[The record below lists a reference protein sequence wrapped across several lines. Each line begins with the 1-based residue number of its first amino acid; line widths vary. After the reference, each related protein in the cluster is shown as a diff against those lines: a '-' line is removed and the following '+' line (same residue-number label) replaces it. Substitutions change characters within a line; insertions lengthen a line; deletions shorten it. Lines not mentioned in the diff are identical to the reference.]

1 MTATTTTADAEAV
14 GPRADPTPRSRPR
27 SGKYARSN
35 TVDPSF
41 SLAKHLTQTLGV
53 AGAIAGFGAWL
64 TVGSPAWLWALAP
77 VFWLIANVFEWATHR
92 HPMHKR
98 LWPKTMYWAHT
109 LVHHNAFAGEG
120 ADMEIR
126 DVRDLS
132 VVMMPWWTLVIIFT
146 GASPIAVAA
155 YLVGGPGLAGV
166 FLVSAVAY
174 FLLYE
179 TIHTLHHLPAAWLQ
193 QRAWGRSRLLAYL
206 RRHHHHHHQLS
217 RMSHVNFNV
226 TFPLGDALMGTLERP
241 PADPAT
247 H

>member
-1 MTATTTTADAEAV
+1 MTATTTTADAGE
-14 GPRADPTPRSRPR
+14 TPAAPPRPR
-27 SGKYARSN
+27 PRTGQYARSA

-41 SLAKHLTQTLGV
+41 SLAKHLAQTLGV
-53 AGAIAGFGAWL
+53 AAAIAAFGGWL
-64 TVGSPAWLWALAP
+64 TRDAPAWMWGLAP

-98 LWPKTMYWAHT
+98 LWPKMMYWAHT

-120 ADMEIR
+120 ADMEMH

-132 VVMMPWWTLVIIFT
+132 VVMMPWWTLLIIFT
-146 GASPIAVAA
+146 GASPIAIVA
-155 YLVGGPGLAGV
+155 YFVGGPGLAGV

-179 TIHTLHHLPAAWLQ
+179 TIHTLHHLPADWLA
-193 QRAWGRSRLLAYL
+193 QRWWGRSRVLAYL
-206 RRHHHHHHQLS
+206 RRHHHHHHQLP

-226 TFPLGDALMGTLERP
+226 TFPLGDVLMGTLERP
-241 PADPAT
+241 PAAPSNR
-247 H
+247 